1 MYRQRHRFLTH
12 SLTDRMG
19 VQPILSVKVS
29 VIIDTMLSFDGDF
42 DEQSDDGTT
51 CKRTCIQGIETTHV
65 HNKMHP

>member
-1 MYRQRHRFLTH
+1 MNVIVFVSGIFDILMD
-12 SLTDRMG
+12 SLPDRMG

-51 CKRTCIQGIETTHV
+51 CKQTCIQGH
-65 HNKMHP
+65 